1 MIRRPPRS
9 TRTDTLFPY
18 TTLFRSVE
26 PRECVGMTI
35 RRKRISRVSVSA
47 DDRKLMSN
55 KALGFNEAEAE
66 HAAIARASARALFAE
81 TGCSDKTL
89 AALVHGLPREQVVRF
104 FQQYLKDRKSTRL
117 NSSH

>member
-1 MIRRPPRS
+1 
-9 TRTDTLFPY
+9 
-18 TTLFRSVE
+18 
-26 PRECVGMTI
+26 MTI
-35 RRKRISRVSVSA
+35 RRQRISRVSVSA

-89 AALVHGLPREQVVRF
+89 AALVPGLHREQVVRF
-104 FQQYLKDRKSTRL
+104 FQQYLKAVCTYPQPISPDRLQIRRTARREQ
-117 NSSH
+117 